1 MIQQRPA
8 SDHRCVASA
17 LVVVSCLVALASGCG
32 QPTPPPAK
40 PVAPAVAPVEA
51 PPTSAA
57 APAATSEPAASTVTI
72 ASLIEKLAAAPDS
85 KARVLVIDEIGAV
98 GQNARPA
105 LDALLGVLADEDPRV
120 RWHAARSIG
129 LIGEDARS
137 AIPAILELLADT
149 DPLVVTQAAAAVAVI
164 REDDGREQMPE
175 ADVSLYASAIEPLS
189 KTTVHPDPRARRASL
204 RALKRL
210 TASPAEL
217 APIVTKQLADADPSV
232 VLAAMHT
239 LADLGDDAVPFL
251 LEALKSPESRYWAT
265 VALAEIGP
273 DAAAATEPLAKLVE
287 ESDEEERMQAIL
299 ALAGIGE
306 KAAAAAPAVAEVL
319 EASDESSRSAA
330 AFALGRLRAAG
341 CDECLAK
348 AAASDDAFL
357 ATTAAWARAR
367 IHPDDAALVAEAVDR
382 LEKGLDSADPEM
394 RAASAS
400 GLSDLAADLDAAGKE
415 RLAGEFI
422 GLLAD
427 ADPEAGL
434 AAGAALV
441 RLGAAAVPALDGAL
455 ANAALKPAVL
465 EIAAAIGPA
474 AKPLLPKLVALL
486 DDPDVQIREEAAVA
500 VGNLKADAA
509 EAAPAIEKL
518 LADAASP
525 AGLRYAAAYALGQ
538 IGPAAAAA
546 EPALRSL
553 ATSDDEILAT
563 VATWAALKIKPGD
576 DTLFATAVPLLRRA
590 LRGESELVRLEAA
603 VALGDIGPSAASAI
617 PLLELVAEDDA
628 AKQVRAAAADAVAKI
643 KGAK

>member
-8 SDHRCVASA
+8 SDHRSVASA
-17 LVVVSCLVALASGCG
+17 LVVVSCALTLASGCG
-32 QPTPPPAK
+32 EPTPPPAK

-51 PPTSAA
+51 PQTPAA
-57 APAATSEPAASTVTI
+57 APAATTEPAASAATI
-72 ASLIEKLAAAPDS
+72 TSLIDKLAAAPDS
-85 KARVLVIDEIGAV
+85 KARVVVVDEIGAV
-98 GQNARPA
+98 GQNAKPA
-105 LDALLGVLADEDPRV
+105 LDALLAVLADEEPRV
-120 RWHAARSIG
+120 RWHAARAIG
-129 LIGEDARS
+129 LIGEDART
-137 AIPAILELLADT
+137 AIPALVKLLDDA

-306 KAAAAAPAVAEVL
+306 KAAAAAPAIAKVL
-319 EASDESSRSAA
+319 EASDESSRAAA
-330 AFALGRLRAAG
+330 AFTLGRLRAAG

-357 ATTAAWARAR
+357 AATAAWARAR
-367 IHPDDAALVAEAVDR
+367 IHPDDAALVAQAVDR
-382 LEKGLDSADPEM
+382 LRKGLGNADPEM

-415 RLAGEFI
+415 QLAGEFV
-422 GLLAD
+422 GLLSD
-427 ADPEAGL
+427 SDQESGL

-441 RLGAAAVPALDGAL
+441 RLGAAAVPALDAAL
-455 ANAALKPAVL
+455 ANAALKPAIL

-474 AKPLLPKLVALL
+474 AKPLLPKLVALF
-486 DDPDVQIREEAAVA
+486 DDPAMEIRGDAAVA
-500 VGNLKADAA
+500 VGKVGADAA
-509 EAAPAIEKL
+509 EAVPAIEKL
-518 LADAASP
+518 LADPASP

-546 EPALRSL
+546 EPTLRPL
-553 ATSDDEILAT
+553 TASDDELLAT

-576 DTLFATAVPLLRRA
+576 ETLFATAVPLLRRA
-590 LRGESELVRLEAA
+590 LRGENEMVRLEAA

-617 PLLELVAEDDA
+617 PILELVAEDDA
-628 AKQVRAAAADAVAKI
+628 SKQVRAAAAEAVTKI
-643 KGAK
+643 KGTK

>member
-8 SDHRCVASA
+8 SDPRSVASA
-17 LVVVSCLVALASGCG
+17 LVVVSCLVTFVAGCG
-32 QPTPPPAK
+32 EPTPPAAK
-40 PVAPAVAPVEA
+40 PVAPVVAPVEA
-51 PPTSAA
+51 PPATEPAATDAA
-57 APAATSEPAASTVTI
+57 APAATIAALV
-72 ASLIEKLAAAPDS
+72 EKLAAAPDS
-85 KARVLVIDEIGAV
+85 RARVLVIDEIGAV
-98 GQNARPA
+98 GQNAKPA
-105 LDALLGVLADEDPRV
+105 LDSLLAVLADEEPRV

-129 LIGEDARS
+129 LIGEDARAS
-137 AIPAILELLADT
+137 IPALLKLLDDT

-189 KTTVHPDPRARRASL
+189 KTTVHPDPRARRAAL
-204 RALKRL
+204 RALERL
-210 TASPAEL
+210 TASPADL
-217 APIVTKQLADADPSV
+217 APIVSKQLADADPSV

-306 KAAAAAPAVAEVL
+306 KAAAAAPAVAKVL
-319 EASDESSRSAA
+319 EASDESSRAAA

-348 AAASDDAFL
+348 AASSDDAFL

-382 LEKGLDSADPEM
+382 LQKGLDSADPEM

-415 RLAGEFI
+415 RLAGEFV
-422 GLLAD
+422 GLLSD
-427 ADPEAGL
+427 ADQESGL

-455 ANAALKPAVL
+455 ATGALKPAVL

-486 DDPDVQIREEAAVA
+486 DDPDMAIREEAAVA

-509 EAAPAIEKL
+509 EAVPSLEKL
-518 LADAASP
+518 LSDAASP

-538 IGPAAAAA
+538 VGPAAASA
-546 EPALRSL
+546 EPVLRSL
-553 ATSDDEILAT
+553 TTSDDEILAT

-576 DTLFATAVPLLRRA
+576 ESLFATAVPLLRRA
-590 LRGESELVRLEAA
+590 LRGESEMVRLEAA
-603 VALGDIGPSAASAI
+603 VALGDIGPTAASAI

-628 AKQVRAAAADAVAKI
+628 AKQVRAAAAAAVAKI